1 MANTFKLKTKG
12 GCAIAANT
20 PMTVYTT
27 PASTTTIVVGMTL
40 SNLTANQIAATVSIE
55 NNDGDNVTFLKDI
68 PIPTGSAV
76 EVMSGNKVVLETSDV
91 LKVQSSV
98 ANSLDSVLSIMEIT

>member
-12 GCAIAANT
+12 GGAVAANT
-20 PMTVYTT
+20 AMTVYTT

-76 EVMSGNKVVLETSDV
+76 EVMSGNKVVLEATDTFTAESDV
-91 LKVQSSV
+91 N
-98 ANSLDSVLSIMEIT
+98 NSLDVALTIMEIT

>member
-12 GCAIAANT
+12 GGAIAANT

-55 NNDGDNVTFLKDI
+55 NNDGANVTFLKDI

-98 ANSLDSVLSIMEIT
+98 ANSLDTVLSIMEIT